1 MYLIVGLGN
10 PEEEYSKTRH
20 NMGFNAINKIAEQYG
35 IKVTKNKFQGLYESA
50 LIEGEKVILLKP
62 QTYMNLSGNS
72 VKEFVDFYK
81 ISKEEILV
89 IYDDMDIE
97 PGKIKIR
104 KKGSAGG
111 HNGMKSIVSML
122 GTEEFTRIRIGIGR
136 PEHNGDDINYV
147 IGSIPEEEIPKLE
160 EGVEKAKKAV
170 IEILKNGVDSA
181 MNKLNYKGKDMIE
194 LIVNKSN
201 DTKIIAAVENGKL
214 VEIYEENEQS
224 QKARN
229 EGNIYIGIVKDIV
242 PGMQAAFVDIGTEKN
257 SFIHVKDVVPQVDE
271 KIEKRIDKKIK
282 DVVKSGEKILIQI
295 QKDSNEKK
303 GARTSTHIKLTGKY
317 VILMPNTNI
326 VTISQKIENDKERE
340 RLLEIVKKVLPEN
353 TGAIVRT
360 AALKKNGE
368 EIEKDLNQLVEKWKK
383 IKAKFDKAPNK
394 PQLLFKSPS
403 FLEKL
408 ILDLPENKIEKI
420 EVNEQKE
427 YEKIR
432 KMLNDINEK
441 ISLELS
447 ENIFEKYELEKQ
459 IEKTKQRKIWLNCGG
474 FITIDQT
481 EALVAI
487 DVNSGKFTGKNT
499 LEETVYKVNYEA
511 TIEIAKQLR
520 LRDIGGI
527 IIIDYIDMQ
536 KQENKEKI
544 EKLLK
549 ESLKQDRAKTQV
561 EGFTKLNLMELTRK
575 HICSHNS

>member
-1 MYLIVGLGN
+1 
-10 PEEEYSKTRH
+10 
-20 NMGFNAINKIAEQYG
+20 
-35 IKVTKNKFQGLYESA
+35 
-50 LIEGEKVILLKP
+50 
-62 QTYMNLSGNS
+62 
-72 VKEFVDFYK
+72 
-81 ISKEEILV
+81 
-89 IYDDMDIE
+89 
-97 PGKIKIR
+97 
-104 KKGSAGG
+104 
-111 HNGMKSIVSML
+111 
-122 GTEEFTRIRIGIGR
+122 
-136 PEHNGDDINYV
+136 
-147 IGSIPEEEIPKLE
+147 
-160 EGVEKAKKAV
+160 
-170 IEILKNGVDSA
+170 
-181 MNKLNYKGKDMIE
+181 MIE

-271 KIEKRIDKKIK
+271 KIEKRIDTKIK
-282 DVVKSGEKILIQI
+282 DVIKTGQKILVQI
-295 QKDSNEKK
+295 QKDSNDKK

-317 VILMPNTNI
+317 VVLMPNTNI
-326 VTISQKIENDKERE
+326 VTISQKIEDESERE
-340 RLLEIVKKVLPEN
+340 RLLKSIKVVLPEN

-360 AALKKNGE
+360 AAIKKKDEELKE
-368 EIEKDLNQLVEKWKK
+368 DLEQLLNKWKK
-383 IKAKFDKAPNK
+383 IEEKFKKAPSK
-394 PQLLFKSPS
+394 PQLSYKSPS
-403 FLEKL
+403 ILEKI
-408 ILDLPENKIEKI
+408 ILDLPENRIEKI
-420 EVNEQKE
+420 TINDEKE
-427 YEKIR
+427 YEEIQ
-432 KMLNDINEK
+432 
-441 ISLELS
+441 ELLQEMN
-447 ENIFEKYELEKQ
+447 ENIKTEMHQDILEKYELEKQ
-459 IEKTKQRKIWLNCGG
+459 IEKSKQRKIWLNCGG

-487 DVNSGKFTGKNT
+487 DVNSGKFTGKST

-536 KQENKEKI
+536 KQENKDKI

>member
-1 MYLIVGLGN
+1 
-10 PEEEYSKTRH
+10 
-20 NMGFNAINKIAEQYG
+20 
-35 IKVTKNKFQGLYESA
+35 
-50 LIEGEKVILLKP
+50 
-62 QTYMNLSGNS
+62 
-72 VKEFVDFYK
+72 
-81 ISKEEILV
+81 
-89 IYDDMDIE
+89 
-97 PGKIKIR
+97 
-104 KKGSAGG
+104 
-111 HNGMKSIVSML
+111 
-122 GTEEFTRIRIGIGR
+122 
-136 PEHNGDDINYV
+136 
-147 IGSIPEEEIPKLE
+147 
-160 EGVEKAKKAV
+160 
-170 IEILKNGVDSA
+170 
-181 MNKLNYKGKDMIE
+181 MIE

-427 YEKIR
+427 YEEIR

-441 ISLELS
+441 ISLELG